1 VRCHREYLSIKNKLI
16 VNKKEKTM
24 AQQTNDKLVQ
34 NFKEWQNLE
43 NDTRRLAEDLQKK
56 TSNPF
61 VRMITEV
68 IKRDSEKH
76 KVMQQFVIDAL
87 SKEAVHLSP
96 EELIPLADI
105 LDKHIKAEAKSM
117 ALANACAVAES
128 KNYFV
133 DFVVEALMEDEAKH
147 HSMLKTLDHMKG
159 AVYQYGQARE
169 ERMSGARM

>member
-1 VRCHREYLSIKNKLI
+1 
-16 VNKKEKTM
+16 M
-24 AQQTNDKLVQ
+24 AQHTNDKLVQ
-34 NFKEWQNLE
+34 QFKEWQNLE
-43 NDTRRLAEDLQKK
+43 NDTRGLAEDLQKK

-61 VRMITEV
+61 IQMIMEV

-87 SKEAVHLSP
+87 TKEAVHLSP
-96 EELIPLADI
+96 QELMPLSEV
-105 LDKHIKAEAKSM
+105 LEKHITAEAKSM
-117 ALANACAVAES
+117 ALANACAVVES

-147 HSMLKTLDHMKG
+147 HSMLRTLDHIKG

-169 ERMSGARM
+169 ERMSGARL

>member
-1 VRCHREYLSIKNKLI
+1 
-16 VNKKEKTM
+16 M
-24 AQQTNDKLVQ
+24 AQHTNDKLVQ
-34 NFKEWQNLE
+34 QFKEWQNLE
-43 NDTRRLAEDLQKK
+43 NDTRGLAEDLQKK

-61 VRMITEV
+61 IQMIMEV

-87 SKEAVHLSP
+87 TKEAVHLSP
-96 EELIPLADI
+96 QDLMPLSEV
-105 LDKHIKAEAKSM
+105 LEKHITAEAKSM
-117 ALANACAVAES
+117 ALANACAVVES

-147 HSMLKTLDHMKG
+147 HSMLRTLDHIKG

-169 ERMSGARM
+169 ERMSGARL

>member
-1 VRCHREYLSIKNKLI
+1 M
-16 VNKKEKTM
+16 KKEKTM
-24 AQQTNDKLVQ
+24 AQHTNDKLVQ
-34 NFKEWQNLE
+34 QFRDWQNLE
-43 NDTRRLAEDLQKK
+43 NETLRLAEDLQKK

-61 VRMITEV
+61 IQLIMEV

-87 SKEAVHLSP
+87 TKEAVHLSP
-96 EELIPLADI
+96 EELIPLSEV
-105 LDKHIKAEAKSM
+105 LEKHISAEAKSM

-147 HSMLKTLDHMKG
+147 HSMLKTLDHIKG
-159 AVYQYGQARE
+159 AVYQYGQAKEKHLTDAFR
-169 ERMSGARM
+169 

>member
-1 VRCHREYLSIKNKLI
+1 
-16 VNKKEKTM
+16 M
-24 AQQTNDKLVQ
+24 AQHTNDKLVQ
-34 NFKEWQNLE
+34 QFKEWQNLE
-43 NDTRRLAEDLQKK
+43 NDTRGLAEDLQKK

-61 VRMITEV
+61 IQMIMEV

-87 SKEAVHLSP
+87 TKEAVHLSP
-96 EELIPLADI
+96 QELMPLSE
-105 LDKHIKAEAKSM
+105 LLEKHITAEAKSM
-117 ALANACAVAES
+117 ALANACAVVES

-147 HSMLKTLDHMKG
+147 HSMLRTLDHIKG

-169 ERMSGARM
+169 ERMSGARL